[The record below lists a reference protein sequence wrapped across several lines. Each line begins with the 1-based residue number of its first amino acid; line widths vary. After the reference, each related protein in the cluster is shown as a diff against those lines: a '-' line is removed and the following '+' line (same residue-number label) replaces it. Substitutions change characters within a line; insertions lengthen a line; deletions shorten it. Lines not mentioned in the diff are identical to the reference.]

1 MGENDVLDRFISRW
15 LANEGGAER
24 ANFPLFLTE
33 LCSLLD
39 LPQPEPAAASHHRN
53 DYVFERAVTFH
64 DEAGKSGHGRI
75 DLYKRG
81 SFVLEA
87 KQSREP
93 GGTKE
98 VALPPEQTNLPGFT
112 QPLTRGRRSAQ
123 RGWDVLMR
131 NAREQAEQYARALP
145 PEHGWPPF
153 ILVADVGHAIEVFA
167 DFSGQG
173 KNYRQFPDRSGF
185 RIYLDD
191 LRDPDIRARLRAIW
205 LDPHALDPAK
215 HAAAVTRDIAKRLAS
230 VSKLLEERGYQPEPV
245 AHFLMRCLFTMFAE
259 DTGLLEPGSFTDVLS
274 DARANPESFAPMLED
289 LWRTMDI
296 GGFSPVLRKT
306 VRKFNGGLFAE
317 RTAIPLHKEEI
328 GELYEAAKHVWT
340 EVEPAIFGTLLEQA
354 LDKVERKRLGAHYTP
369 RAYVER
375 LVIATIIEPL
385 QREWETE
392 VLGTVER
399 ERATDPTGAIRAVH
413 DFHVKLAGTKVL
425 DPACGTGNF
434 LYVALELLKRL
445 EGDVLEVLADLGGQE
460 ALALETATV
469 HPRNFLGLELNPR
482 AAAIAELVLW
492 LGYLQWQMRN
502 GGQIADPVLER
513 LSNITA
519 MDAVLKHDAS
529 RMREDGTLDEF
540 PNPRRPDWPQVDY
553 IVGNPPFIGAKWFRE
568 RLGDGYA
575 TALWKAHPKINRS
588 ADLVMYWW
596 DRAAERLIEKGT
608 RLKRFGFVTTNSIT
622 QEFSQRVIATRLNA
636 TKPISLVM
644 AIPDHPWTKA
654 TPDAAAVR
662 IAMTVAEAG
671 LRLGTLQSVL
681 NESGLETD
689 APEIVLKAQVNQ
701 IYSNLAVGNNVG
713 LAQPLMA
720 NEWLAARGV
729 GLFGNGFMVPP
740 GNAEGLGWGK
750 RPAANAVIRP
760 YLNGRDILQR
770 SRNFQVIDLFGWS
783 ETDVR
788 RDLPEIYQHIIT
800 QVKPV
805 RVNNSRLVRRDN
817 WWLFGEQAPAFR
829 ENVANLPRFMVTPV
843 TAKFRIF
850 TMLSAEVIADDALV
864 TIGTSDFSH
873 LGILCSRV
881 SLAWID
887 QRASKLEDRPRYVK
901 SLTFDP
907 FPFPDATPEQHAII
921 GDLAEEL
928 DATRKEVLA
937 EHGDLTLTGLYNL
950 REKLRQHGPFTDVEQ
965 DQRRRGRIDI
975 IAELHDR
982 IDDAVADAYGW
993 PRDLTDEQI
1002 VTRLVALNAERHAE
1016 EKAGKVRWLRPDYQ
1030 IAKAG
1035 LTALPVAA
1043 KSAQIE
1049 ALLPQAKAKKPAFP
1063 REPIGQTAA
1072 VLADLRGGIALTSV
1086 EIARRYS
1093 QGLKAEPRISAT
1105 LAALVRLG
1113 HAAVEDHRYTLRRA
1127 A

>member
-1 MGENDVLDRFISRW
+1 MGENDALDRFISRW

-153 ILVADVGHAIEVFA
+153 ILVVDVGHAIEVFA

-205 LDPHALDPAK
+205 LAPHALDPAK

-259 DTGLLEPGSFTDVLS
+259 DTGLLESGSFTDVLS

-289 LWRTMDI
+289 LWRTMDT

-317 RTAIPLHKEEI
+317 RTAIPLHKQEI

-519 MDAVLKHDAS
+519 MDAVLKHDPP

-540 PNPRRPDWPQVDY
+540 PNPRRPDWPQADY
-553 IVGNPPFIGAKWFRE
+553 IVGNPPFIGGKDVRA
-568 RLGDGYA
+568 RLGDSYA
-575 TALWKAHPKINRS
+575 TALWKAHPKINKS
-588 ADLVMYWW
+588 ADFVMYWW
-596 DRAAERLIEKGT
+596 DRAAERLTEKGT
-608 RLKRFGFVTTNSIT
+608 RLQRFGFVTTNSIT
-622 QEFSQRVIATRLNA
+622 QEFSRRVMAARMDA
-636 TKPISLVM
+636 RAPVSLVM

-654 TPDAAAVR
+654 TRDAAAVR

-671 LRLGTLQSVL
+671 DSEGV
-681 NESGLETD
+681 
-689 APEIVLKAQVNQ
+689 VLKTSEEHQLDTDTPSISVEETTGKIHADLKVGADVTGARPLRANAGICSPGVKLHGAGFIVSAPQAAL
-701 IYSNLAVGNNVG
+701 LAEQSR
-713 LAQPLMA
+713 AEQSRAEQSRAEQSRAEQSRAEQSRAEIIQYFEITAMEKISP
-720 NEWLAARGV
+720 AARA
-729 GLFGNGFMVPP
+729 M
-740 GNAEGLGWGK
+740 
-750 RPAANAVIRP
+750 
-760 YLNGRDILQR
+760 
-770 SRNFQVIDLFGWS
+770 
-783 ETDVR
+783 
-788 RDLPEIYQHIIT
+788 
-800 QVKPV
+800 
-805 RVNNSRLVRRDN
+805 
-817 WWLFGEQAPAFR
+817 
-829 ENVANLPRFMVTPV
+829 
-843 TAKFRIF
+843 
-850 TMLSAEVIADDALV
+850 
-864 TIGTSDFSH
+864 
-873 LGILCSRV
+873 CS
-881 SLAWID
+881 
-887 QRASKLEDRPRYVK
+887 
-901 SLTFDP
+901 
-907 FPFPDATPEQHAII
+907 
-921 GDLAEEL
+921 
-928 DATRKEVLA
+928 
-937 EHGDLTLTGLYNL
+937 
-950 REKLRQHGPFTDVEQ
+950 
-965 DQRRRGRIDI
+965 
-975 IAELHDR
+975 
-982 IDDAVADAYGW
+982 
-993 PRDLTDEQI
+993 
-1002 VTRLVALNAERHAE
+1002 
-1016 EKAGKVRWLRPDYQ
+1016 
-1030 IAKAG
+1030 
-1035 LTALPVAA
+1035 
-1043 KSAQIE
+1043 
-1049 ALLPQAKAKKPAFP
+1049 
-1063 REPIGQTAA
+1063 
-1072 VLADLRGGIALTSV
+1072 
-1086 EIARRYS
+1086 
-1093 QGLKAEPRISAT
+1093 
-1105 LAALVRLG
+1105 
-1113 HAAVEDHRYTLRRA
+1113 
-1127 A
+1127 

>member
-93 GGTKE
+93 GGAKE

-153 ILVADVGHAIEVFA
+153 ILVVDVGHAIEVFA

-259 DTGLLEPGSFTDVLS
+259 DTGLLEPGSFTEILG
-274 DARANPESFAPMLED
+274 DARENPASFAPMLEG
-289 LWRTMDI
+289 LWRDMDN
-296 GGFSPVLRKT
+296 GTQFSELLRKK

-529 RMREDGTLDEF
+529 RMRDDGTLDEY
-540 PNPRRPDWPQVDY
+540 PNPRRPDWPQADY
-553 IVGNPPFIGAKWFRE
+553 IVGNPPFIGGKDVRA

-575 TALWKAHPKINRS
+575 TALWKAHPKINKS
-588 ADLVMYWW
+588 ADFVMYWW
-596 DRAAERLIEKGT
+596 DRAAERLTEKGT

-622 QEFSQRVIATRLNA
+622 QEFSRRVMAARMDA
-636 TKPISLVM
+636 RAPISLVM
-644 AIPDHPWTKA
+644 AVGDHPWTKA
-654 TPDAAAVR
+654 TKDAAAVR
-662 IAMTVAEAG
+662 IAMTVGEAGTRDGVLYEVTHESELNSDAPRIELSDAAGKIHADLTVGADVTQAKGLRANNWICSPGVKLHGAGFIISPAEAKMLG
-671 LRLGTLQSVL
+671 LGRRD
-681 NESGLETD
+681 GLER
-689 APEIVLKAQVNQ
+689 
-701 IYSNLAVGNNVG
+701 Y
-713 LAQPLMA
+713 
-720 NEWLAARGV
+720 
-729 GLFGNGFMVPP
+729 
-740 GNAEGLGWGK
+740 
-750 RPAANAVIRP
+750 IRH
-760 YLNGRDILQR
+760 YRNGRDLMAR
-770 SRNFQVIDLFGWS
+770 SRRQLVIDLFGQS
-783 ETDVR
+783 EVEVR
-788 RDLPEIYQHIIT
+788 RSYPEIYQHLMT
-800 QVKPV
+800 SVKVDRDRQAVKIPDY
-805 RVNNSRLVRRDN
+805 RCADLCDQLVDFRQAADRIAPGARR
-817 WWLFGEQAPAFR
+817 P
-829 ENVANLPRFMVTPV
+829 
-843 TAKFRIF
+843 
-850 TMLSAEVIADDALV
+850 DALY
-864 TIGTSDFSH
+864 
-873 LGILCSRV
+873 R
-881 SLAWID
+881 
-887 QRASKLEDRPRYVK
+887 
-901 SLTFDP
+901 
-907 FPFPDATPEQHAII
+907 
-921 GDLAEEL
+921 
-928 DATRKEVLA
+928 
-937 EHGDLTLTGLYNL
+937 N
-950 REKLRQHGPFTDVEQ
+950 
-965 DQRRRGRIDI
+965 GRN
-975 IAELHDR
+975 R
-982 IDDAVADAYGW
+982 
-993 PRDLTDEQI
+993 
-1002 VTRLVALNAERHAE
+1002 
-1016 EKAGKVRWLRPDYQ
+1016 
-1030 IAKAG
+1030 
-1035 LTALPVAA
+1035 
-1043 KSAQIE
+1043 
-1049 ALLPQAKAKKPAFP
+1049 
-1063 REPIGQTAA
+1063 
-1072 VLADLRGGIALTSV
+1072 
-1086 EIARRYS
+1086 
-1093 QGLKAEPRISAT
+1093 
-1105 LAALVRLG
+1105 
-1113 HAAVEDHRYTLRRA
+1113 
-1127 A
+1127 